1 MSAPPLFF
9 RNAKWFSY
17 NGGGA
22 LPSSFFMHVFFSL
35 SCLFLVLFVLCS
47 VTENTVGSNKSN
59 SPPFFF
65 FYIHIF
71 SYWSKTGAEEQHRMW
86 SPELNKVFN
95 VNKNTPL
102 STPRQPTFGTCIN
115 LALKRLRF
123 NVGMSL
129 CEQKPPFSLFPPPL
143 WYITRDWPLPKK
155 IRRVNLG
162 LWTRQTCVV
171 ASSGVY

>member
-1 MSAPPLFF
+1 MLQRNQLQSKQARNQINCITIQFCNCVSSAPVLQKCKVVQLQRGRRSALFILY
-9 RNAKWFSY
+9 AC
-17 NGGGA
+17 
-22 LPSSFFMHVFFSL
+22 FFSL
-35 SCLFLVLFVLCS
+35 SYLFLVLFVLCS

-65 FYIHIF
+65 FIYIFF

-86 SPELNKVFN
+86 SPELNRVFN

-129 CEQKPPFSLFPPPL
+129 CE
-143 WYITRDWPLPKK
+143 
-155 IRRVNLG
+155 
-162 LWTRQTCVV
+162 
-171 ASSGVY
+171 